1 MKWLLSNYS
10 SSSPVSSFFNH
21 QQATKDGWLLTD
33 QPDGCG
39 YPGFSLA
46 CKNETI
52 IRFPFSGKFKV
63 EILDYMWQYIWISDP
78 SDCIA
83 ERGLQ
88 GFDLSGTPLELLY
101 LQSFTILNYSSGT
114 PIPHTEGQRFPV
126 VIFMSEYLD
135 NRITTTWR
143 EPNCQWCESLPSN
156 AERGTAMLVA
166 AAGNSICFCIIG
178 RIIKRVTAIIV
189 RIPTLKSLTHQ
200 QP

>member
-1 MKWLLSNYS
+1 MAAFKLLFFF
-10 SSSPVSSFFNH
+10 SFLFFLQPSTSH
-21 QQATKDGWLLTD
+21 QRCQFID

-88 GFDLSGTPLELLY
+88 GFDLSGTPLELLC

-135 NRITTTWR
+135 NR
-143 EPNCQWCESLPSN
+143 LPSN

-166 AAGNSICFCIIG
+166 AAGNSIWITSKCMHSFHANCIG
-178 RIIKRVTAIIV
+178 EW
-189 RIPTLKSLTHQ
+189 LKHNATFPLCRN
-200 QP
+200 

>member
-1 MKWLLSNYS
+1 MAAFKLLFFFSCLFFLQPSTSHQRWL
-10 SSSPVSSFFNH
+10 V
-21 QQATKDGWLLTD
+21 AD
-33 QPDGCG
+33 
-39 YPGFSLA
+39 
-46 CKNETI
+46 
-52 IRFPFSGKFKV
+52 RFPFSGKFKV

-101 LQSFTILNYSSGT
+101 LQSFTILNYSSG
-114 PIPHTEGQRFPV
+114 
-126 VIFMSEYLD
+126 
-135 NRITTTWR
+135 
-143 EPNCQWCESLPSN
+143 LPSN

>member
-21 QQATKDGWLLTD
+21 QQATKDGWLLTG
-33 QPDGCG
+33 PS
-39 YPGFSLA
+39 YIMP
-46 CKNETI
+46 
-52 IRFPFSGKFKV
+52 PFSVHRPTRWLWLSRLQSGMQKRNNYQVSIFRT
-63 EILDYMWQYIWISDP
+63 WP
-78 SDCIA
+78 SGI
-83 ERGLQ
+83 
-88 GFDLSGTPLELLY
+88 DLSGTPLELLY
-101 LQSFTILNYSSGT
+101 LQSFTILNYSSG
-114 PIPHTEGQRFPV
+114 
-126 VIFMSEYLD
+126 
-135 NRITTTWR
+135 
-143 EPNCQWCESLPSN
+143 LPSN

>member
-21 QQATKDGWLLTD
+21 QQATKDGWLLT
-33 QPDGCG
+33 
-39 YPGFSLA
+39 
-46 CKNETI
+46 
-52 IRFPFSGKFKV
+52 
-63 EILDYMWQYIWISDP
+63 
-78 SDCIA
+78 

-101 LQSFTILNYSSGT
+101 LQSFTILNYSSG
-114 PIPHTEGQRFPV
+114 
-126 VIFMSEYLD
+126 
-135 NRITTTWR
+135 
-143 EPNCQWCESLPSN
+143 LPSN